1 MTDNGLVVQFLIVS
15 PLLLVSL
22 VLHELAHGW
31 VAWKLGDP
39 TAKLHGR
46 LTLNPLKHLDTWGTV
61 MLAVTFLGSGGRFFF
76 GWAKPVPISP
86 WHFKDPQ
93 RGMMLVGA
101 AGPLTNY
108 LLALVAAGLIWL
120 TYTRSAFITETLYIL
135 FALNVILG
143 TLNLIPIP
151 PLDGSRVLGGFLPR
165 AAYRR
170 WLTYDRYGNY
180 VFLGLFVVL
189 IASPGLFNATFGAV
203 LRLWLNLLPEWVRLW
218 ASGSL

>member
-1 MTDNGLVVQFLIVS
+1 MTGNGLIVQFLIIS

-39 TAKLHGR
+39 TAKTHGR

-61 MLAVTFLGSGGRFFF
+61 MLAVSFLGSGGRFFF
-76 GWAKPVPISP
+76 GWAKPVPVDP
-86 WHFKDPQ
+86 RHFKDGQ

-101 AGPLTNY
+101 AGPITNY
-108 LLALVAAGLIWL
+108 LMALVAAGLIWV
-120 TYTRSAFITETLYIL
+120 TYTWSMWLAQTLYIL

-151 PLDGSRVLGGFLPR
+151 PLDGSRVLGGLLPKE
-165 AAYRR
+165 AYAR
-170 WLTYDRYGNY
+170 WVTYDRYGNF
-180 VFLGLFVVL
+180 VFMGLFVVM
-189 IASPGLFNATFGAV
+189 IAFPVVFDSTIGAV
-203 LRLWLNLLPEWVRLW
+203 LTWSFRLLP
-218 ASGSL
+218 GG

>member
-1 MTDNGLVVQFLIVS
+1 MTDNGLFIQFLIIS

-31 VAWKLGDP
+31 VAWRLGDP
-39 TAKLHGR
+39 TAKEHGR
-46 LTLNPLKHLDTWGTV
+46 LTLNPVKHLDTWGTV

-101 AGPLTNY
+101 AGPVTNY
-108 LLALVAAGLIWL
+108 LLALAAAGLIWL
-120 TYTRSAFITETLYIL
+120 TYTWSPWLAQTLSIL

-143 TLNLIPIP
+143 TINLIPIP

-165 AAYRR
+165 EAYAR
-170 WLTYDRYGNY
+170 WATYDRYGNY
-180 VFLGLFVVL
+180 VFMGLLVVML
-189 IASPGLFNATFGAV
+189 AAPQVFQATIGRV
-203 LRLWLNLLPEWVRLW
+203 LDWAYLLLP
-218 ASGSL
+218 GG

>member
-1 MTDNGLVVQFLIVS
+1 MTDNGLVVQFLIIS

-61 MLAVTFLGSGGRFFF
+61 MLAVTFLGSGGHFFF

-93 RGMMLVGA
+93 RGMLLVGA
-101 AGPLTNY
+101 AGPITNY
-108 LLALVAAGLIWL
+108 LLAVVAAGLIWL
-120 TYTRSAFITETLYIL
+120 TYTWSPWLEQTLYIL

-143 TLNLIPIP
+143 TINLIPIP

-165 AAYRR
+165 EAYAR
-170 WLTYDRYGNY
+170 WVTYDRYGNY
-180 VFLGLFVVL
+180 VFLGLFVVMVAFPAVFSDT
-189 IASPGLFNATFGAV
+189 IGAV
-203 LRLWLNLLPEWVRLW
+203 LDWAYLLLP
-218 ASGSL
+218 GG

>member
-1 MTDNGLVVQFLIVS
+1 MTDNGLVVQFLIIS

-93 RGMMLVGA
+93 RGMLLVGA
-101 AGPLTNY
+101 AGPITNY
-108 LLALVAAGLIWL
+108 LLAVVAAGLIWL
-120 TYTRSAFITETLYIL
+120 TYTWSPWLEQTLFIL

-143 TLNLIPIP
+143 TINLIPIP

-165 AAYRR
+165 EAYAR
-170 WLTYDRYGNY
+170 WVTYDRYGNY
-180 VFLGLFVVL
+180 VFLGLFVVMVAFPAVFSDT
-189 IASPGLFNATFGAV
+189 IGAV
-203 LRLWLNLLPEWVRLW
+203 LDWAYLLLP
-218 ASGSL
+218 GG